1 MKMQVIDL
9 SHPFY
14 EGMPQY
20 REKWY
25 SSPRVGKLIDTETGK
40 PLIRLELTAYSGTHI
55 KAPKFVHDDARAI
68 EHISMNTLL
77 HYATIVRLGEKRVK
91 DLITYEDLQ
100 SFYIK
105 SGDGVIIHTGWSAFW
120 ESGQYYIDFPLI
132 TSDAAEYLIK
142 EHRIPFLGADTP
154 FSAEVQEVILANDRF
169 LIENLTNLDQINLNR
184 FFLVTL
190 PLNIYSGDA
199 APARVVAIENENLI
213 I

>member
-1 MKMQVIDL
+1 MHVIDL

-25 SSPRVGKLIDTETGK
+25 SSPRVSKLIDTDTGK
-40 PLIRLELTAYSGTHI
+40 PLIKLDLTAYSGTHI
-55 KAPKFVHDDARAI
+55 KAPRFIHPDARAI
-68 EHISMNTLL
+68 EHIVMTELL
-77 HYATIVRLGEKRVK
+77 HYATLVHLGEKRER
-91 DLITYEDLQ
+91 DMITYEDLQ

-105 SGDGVIIHTGWSAFW
+105 PGDGVIIHTGWSTFW

-132 TSDAAEYLIK
+132 TSDAAEYLVNDLK
-142 EHRIPFLGADTP
+142 IPFLGADAP
-154 FSAEVQEVILANDRF
+154 FSAEVQEAVLGNDRY

-184 FFLVTL
+184 FFLIAL

-199 APARVVAIENENLI
+199 APARVVAVENNNFI

>member
-1 MKMQVIDL
+1 MQVIDL

-25 SSPRVGKLIDTETGK
+25 SSPRVSKIINTETGK
-40 PLIRLELTAYSGTHI
+40 PVIKLDLTAYSGTHV
-55 KAPKFVHDDARAI
+55 KAPKFFRSDARAI
-68 EHISMNTLL
+68 EHISSHELL
-77 HYATIVRLGEKRVK
+77 HYATIVHLGEKREH

-132 TSDAAEYLIK
+132 TSDAAEYLVNDL
-142 EHRIPFLGADTP
+142 RAPFLGADTP
-154 FSAEVQEVILANDRF
+154 FSTEVQEVVLENDRY

-184 FFLVTL
+184 FFLVAL

>member
-1 MKMQVIDL
+1 MHVIDL
-9 SHPFY
+9 SHPLY

-25 SSPRVGKLIDTETGK
+25 SSPKVSKLLDTDTGK
-40 PLIRLELTAYSGTHI
+40 PVVKLDLTVYSGTHI
-55 KAPKFVHDDARAI
+55 KAPRFIDSEARAI
-68 EHISMNTLL
+68 EHISMRELL
-77 HYATIVRLGEKRVK
+77 HYTTIVHLGEKREK

-105 SGDGVIIHTGWSAFW
+105 PEEGVIIHTGWSAFW

-132 TSDAAEYLIK
+132 TSDAAEYLVNDL
-142 EHRIPFLGADTP
+142 RILFLGADTP
-154 FSAEVQEVILANDRF
+154 FSTEVQQVVLNNDRF

-184 FFLVTL
+184 FLLIAL

-199 APARVVAIENENLI
+199 APARVVAVENENLI

>member
-1 MKMQVIDL
+1 MQVIDL

-14 EGMPQY
+14 EGMPRY

-25 SSPRVGKLIDTETGK
+25 SSPVFNKLIDTETGK
-40 PLIRLELTAYSGTHI
+40 SVIQLNLTAYSGTHI
-55 KAPKFVHDDARAI
+55 KSPKFIRSDLRSI
-68 EHISMNTLL
+68 EHIAMNKLF
-77 HYATIVRLGEKRVK
+77 HYTTIVHLSDKREQ

-105 SGDGVIIHTGWSAFW
+105 PGDGVVIHTGWSTFW
-120 ESGQYYIDFPLI
+120 ESGQYYIDFPLL
-132 TSDAAEYLIK
+132 TSDAAEYLV
-142 EHRIPFLGADTP
+142 HDLRIPFLGADIP
-154 FSAEVQEVILANDRF
+154 FSAEVQQAVLNNDRF

-184 FFLVTL
+184 FLLVAL

>member
-1 MKMQVIDL
+1 MHIFDL

-25 SSPRVGKLIDTETGK
+25 SSPKVSKLIDTDTGK
-40 PLIRLELTAYSGTHI
+40 PLIKLDLTAYSGTHI
-55 KAPKFVHDDARAI
+55 KAPRFIRADGRAI
-68 EHISMNTLL
+68 EHISMTELL
-77 HYATIVRLGEKRVK
+77 HYTTLVHLGEKREQ
-91 DLITYEDLQ
+91 DMITYEDLQ

-105 SGDGVIIHTGWSAFW
+105 PNDGVIIHTGWSTFW

-132 TSDAAEYLIK
+132 TSDAAEYLVNDL
-142 EHRIPFLGADTP
+142 RVPFLGADAP
-154 FSAEVQEVILANDRF
+154 FSAEVQESVLGNDRF

-184 FFLVTL
+184 FFLVAL

-199 APARVVAIENENLI
+199 APARVVAVENDNFI
-213 I
+213 V

>member
-1 MKMQVIDL
+1 MHVIDL

-14 EGMPQY
+14 EGMPRY

-25 SSPRVGKLIDTETGK
+25 SSPVVCKLIDSDTGK
-40 PLIRLELTAYSGTHI
+40 PVIQLKLTVYSGTHI
-55 KAPKFVHDDARAI
+55 KAPKFIGAELRAI
-68 EHISMNTLL
+68 EHIAMKELV
-77 HYATIVRLGEKRVK
+77 HYTTIIHLGEKREK

-105 SGDGVIIHTGWSAFW
+105 PGDGIVIHTGWSTFW
-120 ESGQYYIDFPLI
+120 ESGQYYIDFPLL
-132 TSDAAEYLIK
+132 TSDAAEYLV
-142 EHRIPFLGADTP
+142 HDLRIPFLGADIP
-154 FSAEVQEVILANDRF
+154 FSAEVQQVVLNNDSF

-184 FFLVTL
+184 FLLVAM
-190 PLNIYSGDA
+190 PLNIYSADA

>member
-1 MKMQVIDL
+1 MQVIDL

-14 EGMPQY
+14 EGMPRY

-25 SSPRVGKLIDTETGK
+25 SSPVVSKLIDTKTGK
-40 PLIRLELTAYSGTHI
+40 SVIQLSLTVYNSTHV
-55 KAPKFVHDDARAI
+55 KAPQFIDSDLRSL
-68 EHISMNTLL
+68 EHIPMNSFF
-77 HYATIVRLGEKRVK
+77 HYTTIVHLGEKREK

-105 SGDGVIIHTGWSAFW
+105 RGDGVVIHTGWSAFW
-120 ESGQYYIDFPLI
+120 ESGQYYIDFPLL
-132 TSDAAEYLIK
+132 TSDAAEYLV
-142 EHRIPFLGADTP
+142 HDLRAPFLGADIP
-154 FSAEVQEVILANDRF
+154 FSAEVQTVVLGNDRF

-184 FFLVTL
+184 FFLVAL
-190 PLNIYSGDA
+190 PLNIYSADA

>member
-1 MKMQVIDL
+1 MQVIDL

-25 SSPRVGKLIDTETGK
+25 SSPRVSKLIDTETGK

-55 KAPKFVHDDARAI
+55 KAPKFISDDARAL
-68 EHISMNTLL
+68 EHILLKSLL
-77 HYATIVRLGEKRVK
+77 HYTTIVHLGEKRARE
-91 DLITYEDLQ
+91 LITYEDLQ

-132 TSDAAEYLIK
+132 TSDAAEYLVT
-142 EHRIPFLGADTP
+142 ELRIPFLGADTP
-154 FSAEVQEVILANDRF
+154 FSAEVQEIILGNDRF

-184 FFLVTL
+184 FLLVAL

-213 I
+213 L

>member
-1 MKMQVIDL
+1 MQVIDL

-25 SSPRVGKLIDTETGK
+25 CSPKVNKLIDTATGK
-40 PLIRLELTAYSGTHI
+40 PVITLDLTVYSGTHI
-55 KAPKFVHDDARAI
+55 KAPRFIGPDARSI
-68 EHISMNTLL
+68 EHILMTELL
-77 HYATIVRLGEKRVK
+77 HYATIVHLGEKRDK

-105 SGDGVIIHTGWSAFW
+105 PGDGVVIHTGWSAFW

-132 TSDAAEYLIK
+132 TSDAAEYLI
-142 EHRIPFLGADTP
+142 RDRNIRFLGADTP
-154 FSAEVQEVILANDRF
+154 FSYEVQEVVLNSDRF

-184 FFLVTL
+184 FFLIAL
-190 PLNIYSGDA
+190 PFNIYSGDA
-199 APARVVAIENENLI
+199 APARVVAVENENFI
-213 I
+213 V